1 VSGTEAGVPELVFFR
16 VKLMLLEPA
25 GAGMGSRSHIQAVI
39 PVSIAGVFCHKAFV
53 FREFVI
59 ELDHVQME
67 RTAFEMA
74 GAPPAMG
81 IHRLESE
88 ELENQIKRRYTRK
101 SAPKSSGTTFVKKTE
116 RISTKNSK
124 DIFRFWSDRRLSG
137 FQGLARLDCIPA
149 PHGFANGMG
158 KLLYNIPMTW
168 YIAALLSAVFAALT
182 SILAKIG
189 IKDINS
195 NLAPPSGQ
203 A

>member
-88 ELENQIKRRYTRK
+88 ELENQIKKEVYEEKCTEKQRHNFREKNRK
-101 SAPKSSGTTFVKKTE
+101 DLDEKLKEYFQVLE
-116 RISTKNSK
+116 RI
-124 DIFRFWSDRRLSG
+124 DACPAFRVWH
-137 FQGLARLDCIPA
+137 A
-149 PHGFANGMG
+149 
-158 KLLYNIPMTW
+158 
-168 YIAALLSAVFAALT
+168 
-182 SILAKIG
+182 
-189 IKDINS
+189 
-195 NLAPPSGQ
+195 
-203 A
+203 